1 MEILDNK
8 KIGWNFYGTIDPD
21 INGGQGL
28 RTYRNTYVL
37 IYGNKTMNIEGMM
50 CMHCKAHVE
59 KALQAIPGVTVQV
72 DLEAGQ
78 AAVTCPDTVTVEDLT
93 KAVTEAGYTVKGVE

>member
-1 MEILDNK
+1 METVIKVN
-8 KIGWNFYGTIDPD
+8 
-21 INGGQGL
+21 
-28 RTYRNTYVL
+28 
-37 IYGNKTMNIEGMM
+37 GMM
-50 CMHCKAHVE
+50 CVHCKAHVE

-93 KAVTEAGYTVKGVE
+93 KAVVDAGYTVKGVE